1 MPSHGLHIMHP
12 ARTDKSLQD
21 TLEWARNRMRAKGYN
36 IKSDV
41 SLSVD
46 PKLAIMGYAKKE
58 GSGHR
63 IVISEWAL
71 DSEMLGGLVLHELA
85 HVYFTER
92 GAHSHDGENL
102 EAVIQ
107 RLKERDG
114 LRAKETEYLI
124 DAFNHLQNILVDDV
138 VFAVMED
145 KELEMTK
152 RFFAEWVSDRP
163 SGDPVLDTA
172 LMTRNA
178 FAIAS
183 LKRRDLFDHDNDMY
197 FRNKGFLSA
206 FGPNAE
212 KEFEWI
218 EAFLER
224 SSPDWSEEEF
234 SQSIEAYFDR
244 MLSLMRSSS
253 RLGDLR

>member
-1 MPSHGLHIMHP
+1 MHP
-12 ARTDKSLQD
+12 ARTDKSLQG
-21 TLEWARNRMRAKGYN
+21 TLEWALDRMEAKGYT
-36 IKSDV
+36 IKSEV
-41 SLSVD
+41 CLSVD
-46 PKLAIMGYAKKE
+46 SKLAIMGYAKKE
-58 GSGHR
+58 GSAHR

-85 HVYFTER
+85 HIYFTER
-92 GAHSHDGENL
+92 GAHSHDGESL
-102 EAVIQ
+102 EAILQ

-124 DAFNHLQNILVDDV
+124 DGFNHLQNILVDDV
-138 VFAVMED
+138 VFAVMDD

-172 LMTRNA
+172 LLSRNA

-183 LKRRDLFDHDNDMY
+183 LKRRALFSHDNDMY
-197 FRNKGFLSA
+197 YRNQGFLSA
-206 FGPNAE
+206 FGPQAE

-218 EAFLER
+218 ESFLER
-224 SSPDWSEEEF
+224 SRPDWSEEEF
-234 SQSIEAYFDR
+234 SSSIELYFDR

-253 RLGDLR
+253 RLDDLR